1 MIRNTSKTI
10 LLEARSD
17 TTVNLPRKN
26 YTKKP
31 KGPLRGAF
39 THQLPDQVPSE
50 EGNANQSTMEL
61 YLGIGHNR
69 TTRKKGNPTST
80 KKRESSKLLC
90 LAPFSYTKLGGVG
103 HSRPSGTRA
112 S

>member
-80 KKRESSKLLC
+80 KKGGAVVCAVRTSRGH
-90 LAPFSYTKLGGVG
+90 APSFQARSWLNWC
-103 HSRPSGTRA
+103 
-112 S
+112 